1 MSLPVT
7 VNVDGTPIPNVKN
20 IEKVSILNPID
31 THCNLNILDSYKD
44 ATHEHPPA
52 HRVNLFKDSIKKLYT
67 CYSDSNKYSDKEL
80 HIMEDYFLTDQ
91 NNRGTELRICALSK
105 SATNTDDLNKEIEE
119 YVNNKKT
126 LIPDFISSS
135 IPETYKYALNDA
147 AITPNDFRPG
157 IEEIET
163 PASFI
168 DPGGRGK
175 ASIWPAINQ
184 ELYIDLTNFG
194 FNGIEFISKFLN
206 YPNEIICSIRIV
218 KDNIEILNVLVN
230 RKGHILRGV
239 QQYFEGNVTK
249 NIFLTTQPNNLT
261 NQKHALNY
269 VLGKELGDTLQV
281 IIGYIMMKYNPN
293 LFESEQSKVAAFTG
307 DIPFACRCMMLNV
320 PVILRRLK
328 LNSKDSVL
336 KHYSYYIPKSLSEEE
351 KYKIVHKAK
360 IDDILKHNNGVKF
373 RNNAF
378 ITKPDIEEYIDRG
391 SKFTNEDKIK
401 FIIVNLLRSVN
412 EFIDEINGYLTELR
426 NTKFQ
431 DDNTEVHE
439 QYRAFDVVTVINKKK
454 LKLNPFLDR
463 LMSDNIEGDPIRT
476 ILTGGGFNLTGD
488 YYKSIKGT
496 FKQQGRSSRLNGG
509 GGQPHT
515 KTEIEIK
522 EKYIL
527 EKYIRED
534 YPYYV
539 FDILF
544 NYFKFVGGTIISNEF
559 ITNLIEH
566 VFEKKSLPTL
576 NQFKILYDGFK
587 LNFDMFENVEK
598 EIMIDSSNIFESNT
612 LFLLY
617 TISNYFVESI
627 EKTKKN
633 DVPKD
638 DVQKVPKFSKTSFK
652 SKKKPTARDFRT
664 RDSVARDFMARDFM
678 ASDFTT
684 SDFTTRDFTT
694 RDSMEVD
701 DLAEGGNKN
710 KTRKH
715 KTRKHKTRKHKTRK
729 HKPRKHKPRKHKTRK
744 HKTRKN
750 RK

>member
-336 KHYSYYIPKSLSEEE
+336 RHYSFYIPKSLSEEE

-378 ITKPDIEEYIDRG
+378 ITNKPDIEEYIDRG
-391 SKFTNEDKIK
+391 SRFTHEADILT
-401 FIIVNLLRSVN
+401 IIVVLLRSVN
-412 EFIDEINGYLTELR
+412 DFIDEINGYLTELR
-426 NTKFQ
+426 NTEFQ

-439 QYRAFDVVTVINKKK
+439 QYRAFDVVTVNKNKK

-476 ILTGGGFNLTGD
+476 ILTGGGFKLTGD
-488 YYKSIKGT
+488 YYKSIKGK
-496 FKQQGRSSRLNGG
+496 FKQQSRSRRLDGG
-509 GGQPHT
+509 GHPPT

-522 EKYIL
+522 EREKYIL
-527 EKYIRED
+527 ED

-544 NYFKFVGGTIISNEF
+544 NYFKFVGGTIINNEF

-576 NQFKILYDGFK
+576 NEFKKFYEDFK

-598 EIMIDSSNIFESNT
+598 EFMIDSSNIFESNT
-612 LFLLY
+612 LSLLY

-627 EKTKKN
+627 EKAKKN
-633 DVPKD
+633 DVS
-638 DVQKVPKFSKTSFK
+638 KVSKVSKQSFK
-652 SKKKPTARDFRT
+652 SKKKPKARDFRT
-664 RDSVARDFMARDFM
+664 RDSMARGSM
-678 ASDFTT
+678 AS
-684 SDFTTRDFTT
+684 DFTT

-715 KTRKHKTRKHKTRK
+715 KIRKHKTRKHKTRK
-729 HKPRKHKPRKHKTRK
+729 HKPRKHKQRKHKTRK